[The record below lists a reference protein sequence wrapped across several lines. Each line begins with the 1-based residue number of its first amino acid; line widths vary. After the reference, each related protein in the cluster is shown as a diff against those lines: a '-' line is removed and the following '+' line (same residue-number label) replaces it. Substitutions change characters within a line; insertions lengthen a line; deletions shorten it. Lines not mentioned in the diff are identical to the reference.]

1 MFKERALQLR
11 EELNNDDNFA
21 TIMHSNGIVSRLKNK
36 EDEDFFNLI
45 YEWMPRLTYPTILQG
60 LEKSFVRL
68 GEPFFKFVE
77 SRTNN
82 RQRGGWSQGHSKKLA
97 EMLGQAGRVT
107 DDNLVEVLGKICPEQ

>member
-21 TIMHSNGIVSRLKNK
+21 TIMHSNGIVSRLKK
-36 EDEDFFNLI
+36 EDELDFFNLI
-45 YEWMPRLTYPTILQG
+45 YKWMPRLKYPTILQG
-60 LEKSFVRL
+60 LEKWFVRL
-68 GEPFFKFVE
+68 GEPFFEFVE
-77 SRTNN
+77 SRTRN

-107 DDNLVEVLGKICPEQ
+107 EDNLMKVLGEISPEQ